1 MRWFIRGFILV
12 ALAQARLTPQDVG
25 PAHGSLV
32 IVGGALE
39 DRAIMERFLELA
51 GGVEAPLVIIPTAGE
66 GDRYDQYYPG
76 VRPWRE
82 IGVKDITVVHTRD
95 RNAANSEDFVAPIRR
110 ARGVWFPGGR
120 QWRLA
125 DAYLDTRTEIEL
137 HALLERGGVIG
148 GSSAGATIQGSFLVR
163 GDTKNNTVMIGDH
176 VEGFGFLKN
185 AAIDQHL
192 LARNRHFDLIS
203 VVEKYPALLG
213 IGIDE
218 DTAIVVTGD
227 TFEVMGRSLVAIYD
241 HRRTVADEGRFYFL
255 RAGDTYDMK
264 ERQARRRAFSREPF
278 DVVKEEPWPDRDRDR
293 DRN

>member
-1 MRWFIRGFILV
+1 MRWLFRGFIYV
-12 ALAQARLTPQDVG
+12 ALAQGRLAAQEVG
-25 PAHGSLV
+25 PARGSLV

-51 GGVEAPLVIIPTAGE
+51 GGAEAPFVIIPTAGE
-66 GDRYDQYYPG
+66 GDGYDQYYPG

-82 IGVKDITVVHTRD
+82 MGVKDITVVHTRD
-95 RNAANSEDFVAPIRR
+95 RNVANSEDFVAPLRR

-125 DAYLDTRTEIEL
+125 DAYLDTRTEVEL

-203 VVEKYPALLG
+203 VIEKHPALLG

-218 DTAIVVTGD
+218 DTAIVVQGD
-227 TFEVMGRSLVAIYD
+227 AFEVIGRSVVAIYD
-241 HRRTVADEGRFYFL
+241 HKRTVADEGRFYFL
-255 RAGDTYDMK
+255 RPGDTYDMK
-264 ERQARRRAFSREPF
+264 ERQARRRAFSKEPF

-293 DRN
+293 N